1 MPSTTQVSRRRPLNT
16 AAVIALTAV
25 FCTPSGVSAQTS
37 SVSVQAKPQAARPA
51 ARPSSQPMAG
61 VRLEAAPTRI
71 DSLDLTFFLPEGSVA
86 ETTSFGAN
94 AEMGVELPDG
104 LGVLVIKGQRS
115 NTPDLT
121 VELVTDSM
129 IEQLYLSRGK
139 QDQATGRFSTSVTL
153 IDRTSLRLSGLSG
166 ERFYVR
172 VPGVDGSPEVFRGV
186 TVFRTEPGRF
196 LFFDLMTESINYEAA
211 RRIYETVVGTI
222 EVTDRDALAARRS
235 AAVENLRAVMT
246 TLNPE
251 ELRSLAEQNAER
263 WERLYTPARSGDE
276 MDATEHGYRRVRVR
290 PGVRGEV
297 SGTPERHW
305 TASDRAPGLIVQ
317 LDAMAIEPRLR
328 VDTRAVYFVS
338 DGFKEEAWTVKM
350 ALRQGDITT
359 ESSVSG
365 ARSGTSMTI
374 QLKQDKAAP
383 TVTRPVIQGEG
394 YVSQALTYL
403 IAPLLVSRAK
413 AGEFAAYAYNP
424 GTNIIS
430 LRWDTVEQPA
440 DKPGLWIVRS
450 RADDNTPATTHTFNG
465 QGRLIRSELHN
476 GRIWE
481 PIELDRL
488 VTLWKRKGMPL
499 E

>member
-1 MPSTTQVSRRRPLNT
+1 MPPASLTKSAQPARL
-16 AAVIALTAV
+16 AALVAIAVAAL
-25 FCTPSGVSAQTS
+25 GVSAQTS
-37 SVSVQAKPQAARPA
+37 SVSGQTRSQTARQPERAPA
-51 ARPSSQPMAG
+51 ARSSLG
-61 VRLEAAPTRI
+61 VALQSVPTRI
-71 DSLDLTFFLPEGSVA
+71 DALDLTFFLPEDAVA
-86 ETTSFGAN
+86 ETTSFGVN
-94 AEMGVELPDG
+94 ATMGVELPDG

-115 NTPDLT
+115 TNPDLT

-139 QDQATGRFSTSVTL
+139 QDQASGRFQTSATL
-153 IDRTSLRLSGLSG
+153 IDRTTLRLAGLSG
-166 ERFYVR
+166 ERFYIR
-172 VPGVDGSPEVFRGV
+172 VPGADGSPEVFRGV

-196 LFFDLMTESINYEAA
+196 LVFDLMTEATNFETA
-211 RRIYETVVGTI
+211 RRTYETVVGTI
-222 EVTDRDALAARRS
+222 EVADRDALAARR
-235 AAVENLRAVMT
+235 AAAIDNLQSVLA
-246 TLNPE
+246 TLTPD
-251 ELRSLAEQNAER
+251 ELRLLAEKNPER

-297 SGTPERHW
+297 SGTPERNW
-305 TASDRAPGLIVQ
+305 TAADRASGLIVQ
-317 LDAMAIEPRLR
+317 LDAMALESRLR

-338 DGFKEEAWTVKM
+338 DDFKQEAWTVNM
-350 ALRQGDITT
+350 ALRQEGVTT

-403 IAPLLVSRAK
+403 IAPMLVSRAK

-424 GTNIIS
+424 ATNIIS

-440 DKPGLWIVRS
+440 DKPGLWVVRS

-465 QGRLIRSELHN
+465 QGRLMRSELHN

-488 VTLWKRKGMPL
+488 VNLWKRKGMPL